1 MKHLVLS
8 DPSIS
13 QRLFMDILAYP
24 TSPEINHF
32 IKFPTI
38 FHTPTFPINPNQIQL
53 NQYQKLTLKSNIDI

>member
-13 QRLFMDILAYP
+13 QRLFMDILANP

-38 FHTPTFPINPNQIQL
+38 FQAPKFPIKSNPNRL
-53 NQYQKLTLKSNIDI
+53 TQYQKLILKSNIDI